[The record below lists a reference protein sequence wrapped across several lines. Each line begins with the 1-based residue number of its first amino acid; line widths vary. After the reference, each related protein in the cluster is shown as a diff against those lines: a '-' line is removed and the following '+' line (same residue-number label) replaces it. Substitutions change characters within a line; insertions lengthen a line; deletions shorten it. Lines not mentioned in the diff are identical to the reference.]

1 MKLIHTADWHLGK
14 TLHKQSLE
22 GFQAQFLDH
31 MVDLVR
37 FEKPDALL
45 LAGDVYDR
53 AIAPTSA
60 MNMLEDALQRLIE
73 LTQVIMIPGNHDS
86 AARLGFGSGLYTQR
100 LRIVSRAADVGNPIV
115 IRSGSEVANI
125 YPVPYLEPDIAG
137 VSLSDEV
144 DDAGVLTSL
153 ARSHQAVMEAALRR
167 VDADLAQREGMG
179 IAMIHAFV
187 AGSETSE
194 SERDISVGGSQSVT
208 PATFRTMGA
217 DQPRSRGLSYVA
229 AGHLHRPQQANTDG
243 PIIRYSGSPLPFSF
257 SEALDLKSTT
267 ILEIEHGG
275 IDLRT
280 VPVPQPYS
288 LHQIRGTIAQLT
300 RDVPRWAQTGFAHV
314 EVTDPTRPEH
324 LHERIKACYPNAL
337 LIRHTPPASQIEGSV
352 AVIEKKTPQELA
364 KEFFEIA
371 LGREV
376 LPEERD
382 IIAQTW
388 ETVLQ
393 EVE

>member
-86 AARLGFGSGLYTQR
+86 ATRLGFGSGLYTQR

-125 YPVPYLEPDIAG
+125 YPVPYLEPDIAR

-257 SEALDLKSTT
+257 SEARDLKSTT
-267 ILEIEHGG
+267 ILEIENGG

-314 EVTDPTRPEH
+314 EVTDLTRPEH

>member
-100 LRIVSRAADVGNPIV
+100 LRIVSHAADVGSPIV
-115 IRSGSEVANI
+115 IRNESEVVNI
-125 YPVPYLEPDIAG
+125 YPVPYLEPDIAR

-257 SEALDLKSTT
+257 SEARDLKSTT
-267 ILEIEHGG
+267 ILEIENGG

-314 EVTDPTRPEH
+314 EVTDLTRPEH

-364 KEFFEIA
+364 EEFFEIA